1 MRLVALLLLLLLQV
15 AHSFF
20 GLTDLDPAQ
29 LIALMAG
36 DWQAQLP
43 KETLATRDQIT
54 KLLAPAHLSQ
64 EHLLTATRNNAH
76 HRLNR
81 HQTLHS

>member
-1 MRLVALLLLLLLQV
+1 MRLIALLLLLLLQL
-15 AHSFF
+15 AHAAF
-20 GLTDLDPAQ
+20 GLGELDPTQ
-29 LIALMAG
+29 LIALMSG

-43 KETLATRDQIT
+43 KETLAAREQIT
-54 KLLAPAHLSQ
+54 KLLSTSHLSQ

-81 HQTLHS
+81 HQTLHN